1 LPLLSRGRA
10 PLSAPTLS
18 GCSPGVRGNRDVCVR
33 RHRDDSMLSTNR
45 FARSRRA
52 YRPSKT
58 LPRATRAPH
67 RPARM
72 KRFDAERRAELS
84 RQHRLLLAT
93 FVTQASQ
100 VKHSCDI
107 RERATSLRR
116 RARDVAHGQCNE
128 RDGIPCVAALEPGMS
143 NDRSNAGK
151 AERHAPFQTRHVAE
165 RGRHPRAGRA
175 SAASIPACARAISRS
190 SWRGGGGSQRQ
201 QGGHPLSNAGRDV
214 RGHGTQHGGA
224 ALRPSSRCGSSGR
237 RVGQRALP
245 PGVRRANARRSRR
258 VPCGIAAVVLALS

>member
-1 LPLLSRGRA
+1 
-10 PLSAPTLS
+10 
-18 GCSPGVRGNRDVCVR
+18 
-33 RHRDDSMLSTNR
+33 MLSTNR

-165 RGRHPRAGRA
+165 RDGTLARAARAQRRFRRAPGRYRGRVGAVAAGASGSKGATLCRMRAGT
-175 SAASIPACARAISRS
+175 C
-190 SWRGGGGSQRQ
+190 GVTE
-201 QGGHPLSNAGRDV
+201 LSTAGR
-214 RGHGTQHGGA
+214 
-224 ALRPSSRCGSSGR
+224 PSGR
-237 RVGQRALP
+237 RAAAAVPGAGWANGRCLPESAEQTPGEADEFPVAL
-245 PGVRRANARRSRR
+245 RRS
-258 VPCGIAAVVLALS
+258 C